1 MELNSIDKY
10 TGLTLLCVSLKNNI
24 KELLEEMKKLKLNNY
39 EDLFVNRCFNI
50 VDRYFD
56 ILDNILYN
64 YKGDFEDA

>member
-10 TGLTLLCVSLKNNI
+10 TGLTLLCVSLKI
-24 KELLEEMKKLKLNNY
+24 TLKS
-39 EDLFVNRCFNI
+39 CFNT

-64 YKGDFEDA
+64 YKGEFENA